1 MPLFVFVKNP
11 KIIVHP
17 KVFGLSQNRNL
28 NLQHIKLELEDSF
41 SPLISLNLHFQFQ
54 PPNPTI
60 MIDKNF
66 YLENLSAFD
75 ILIED
80 EDRKQA
86 EAVIYRVFSMLQ
98 RDKIWLRD
106 VATEEEIFEEDAE
119 LLEEVEEEL
128 NELDQKYEFRFD
140 EFYNLVQQEMK
151 KIKSNTA
158 SDLVEN
164 DPLED
169 DYEDDDIFAEDDEEA
184 FDEDEEGL
192 YDFDE
197 DDDDEEEGDE
207 DAFSHLS
214 DEELDLIEDF
224 ILSSAK
230 TRFNFPQFV
239 QDFPEGDEVFVE
251 GEFLLPLIA
260 GKAFG
265 ETDAEIAE
273 KMLSSFMMLGYQM
286 ELNHLT
292 EMIQQ
297 KGKEL
302 GPEILAFKIAADS
315 LQQGAHPRDIVRQ
328 LEQLLGV

>member
-1 MPLFVFVKNP
+1 MFLT
-11 KIIVHP
+11 
-17 KVFGLSQNRNL
+17 
-28 NLQHIKLELEDSF
+28 ELLKAF
-41 SPLISLNLHFQFQ
+41 YLNLHLQFQ
-54 PPNPTI
+54 PPNPTT

-80 EDRKQA
+80 EDRKKA

-128 NELDQKYEFRFD
+128 KELDEKYEFGFD
-140 EFYNLVQQEMK
+140 EFYKLVQQEMK
-151 KIKSNTA
+151 KMQSNPGSELT
-158 SDLVEN
+158 EN
-164 DPLED
+164 DPLKED
-169 DYEDDDIFAEDDEEA
+169 DYEEDDDIFAEDDEEA
-184 FDEDEEGL
+184 FDEDEEDL
-192 YDFDE
+192 YDFDEDDFDE

-265 ETDAEIAE
+265 ETDTEIAD
-273 KMLSSFMMLGYQM
+273 KILSSFMMLGYQI
-286 ELNHLT
+286 EVNDLI
-292 EMIQQ
+292 EMIQE

-315 LQQGAHPRDIVRQ
+315 LQQGAHTRDIVRQ

>member
-1 MPLFVFVKNP
+1 MHL
-11 KIIVHP
+11 
-17 KVFGLSQNRNL
+17 
-28 NLQHIKLELEDSF
+28 
-41 SPLISLNLHFQFQ
+41 QFQ
-54 PPNPTI
+54 PSNPTI
-60 MIDKNF
+60 VIDKNF

-128 NELDQKYEFRFD
+128 KELDQKYEFRFD
-140 EFYNLVQQEMK
+140 EFYKLVQQEMK
-151 KIKSNTA
+151 KIQSNA
-158 SDLVEN
+158 GSDLIEN
-164 DPLED
+164 DPLQDE
-169 DYEDDDIFAEDDEEA
+169 DYEDDDIFAEEDEEA
-184 FDEDEEGL
+184 FDEDEEDL

-230 TRFNFPQFV
+230 TRFNFPQFI

-265 ETDAEIAE
+265 ETDTEIAE
-273 KMLSSFMMLGYQM
+273 KMLSSFMMLGYQID
-286 ELNHLT
+286 LPDLIQ
-292 EMIQQ
+292 MIQE

-302 GPEILAFKIAADS
+302 GHEILAFKIAADS

>member
-1 MPLFVFVKNP
+1 
-11 KIIVHP
+11 
-17 KVFGLSQNRNL
+17 
-28 NLQHIKLELEDSF
+28 
-41 SPLISLNLHFQFQ
+41 
-54 PPNPTI
+54 

-128 NELDQKYEFRFD
+128 KELDQKYAFGFD
-140 EFYNLVQQEMK
+140 EFYKLVQQEMK
-151 KIKSNTA
+151 KMQSNA
-158 SDLVEN
+158 GSDLTVN
-164 DPLED
+164 DPLKDD
-169 DYEDDDIFAEDDEEA
+169 DYEEDDDIFAEDDEEA
-184 FDEDEEGL
+184 FDEDEEDL

-239 QDFPEGDEVFVE
+239 QDFPDGDEVFVE
-251 GEFLLPLIA
+251 GEFLLPVIA

-265 ETDAEIAE
+265 ETDTEIAG
-273 KMLSSFMMLGYQM
+273 KMLSSFLMLGYRI
-286 ELNHLT
+286 ELEDLI
-292 EMIQQ
+292 EMIQE

-302 GPEILAFKIAADS
+302 GSEILAFKIAADS

>member
-1 MPLFVFVKNP
+1 MHL
-11 KIIVHP
+11 
-17 KVFGLSQNRNL
+17 
-28 NLQHIKLELEDSF
+28 
-41 SPLISLNLHFQFQ
+41 QFQ
-54 PPNPTI
+54 PSNPTI
-60 MIDKNF
+60 VIDKNF

-128 NELDQKYEFRFD
+128 KELDQKYEFRFD
-140 EFYNLVQQEMK
+140 EFYKLVQQEMK
-151 KIKSNTA
+151 KIQSNA
-158 SDLVEN
+158 GSDLIEN
-164 DPLED
+164 DPLQDE
-169 DYEDDDIFAEDDEEA
+169 DYEDDDIFAEEDEEA
-184 FDEDEEGL
+184 FDEDEEDL

-197 DDDDEEEGDE
+197 DDDDDEEEGDE

-265 ETDAEIAE
+265 ETDTEIAE

-286 ELNHLT
+286 ELNDLI
-292 EMIQQ
+292 EMIQE

-328 LEQLLGV
+328 LEQLLDV

>member
-1 MPLFVFVKNP
+1 MKNVF
-11 KIIVHP
+11 
-17 KVFGLSQNRNL
+17 NRTFKGFL
-28 NLQHIKLELEDSF
+28 LKFTPS
-41 SPLISLNLHFQFQ
+41 ISTTK
-54 PPNPTI
+54 PTT
-60 MIDKNF
+60 MIHKNF

-151 KIKSNTA
+151 KIQSTTK
-158 SDLVEN
+158 V
-164 DPLED
+164 DPKQDDAED
-169 DYEDDDIFAEDDEEA
+169 EDEYEDDDLFSEEDGDDFEEEEDSYDDDLYDE
-184 FDEDEEGL
+184 DEDEE
-192 YDFDE
+192 
-197 DDDDEEEGDE
+197 DE

-239 QDFPEGDEVFVE
+239 QDFPDGDEVFVE
-251 GEFLLPLIA
+251 GEFLLPVIA

-265 ETDAEIAE
+265 ETDTEIAE
-273 KMLSSFMMLGYQM
+273 KMLSSFMMLGYQIEM
-286 ELNHLT
+286 NELIQ
-292 EMIQQ
+292 MIQQ

-315 LQQGAHPRDIVRQ
+315 LQEGAHPRDIVRQ
-328 LEQLLGV
+328 LEQLLRG

>member
-1 MPLFVFVKNP
+1 M
-11 KIIVHP
+11 
-17 KVFGLSQNRNL
+17 
-28 NLQHIKLELEDSF
+28 
-41 SPLISLNLHFQFQ
+41 ISLNLHLQFQ

-106 VATEEEIFEEDAE
+106 VAMEEEIFEEDAE

-128 NELDQKYEFRFD
+128 KELDQKYEFRFD
-140 EFYNLVQQEMK
+140 EFYKLVQQEMK
-151 KIKSNTA
+151 KMQSNVG
-158 SDLVEN
+158 SDLIEN
-164 DPLED
+164 DPLQDE

-184 FDEDEEGL
+184 FDEDDL

-230 TRFNFPQFV
+230 TRFDFPQFV

-265 ETDAEIAE
+265 ETDTEIAG
-273 KMLSSFMMLGYQM
+273 KMLSSFLMLGYRI
-286 ELNHLT
+286 ELEDLI
-292 EMIQQ
+292 EMIQE

-302 GPEILAFKIAADS
+302 GSEILAFKIAADS

>member
-1 MPLFVFVKNP
+1 
-11 KIIVHP
+11 
-17 KVFGLSQNRNL
+17 
-28 NLQHIKLELEDSF
+28 
-41 SPLISLNLHFQFQ
+41 
-54 PPNPTI
+54 

-86 EAVIYRVFSMLQ
+86 EAVIFRVFSMLQ

-119 LLEEVEEEL
+119 FLEEVEEEL
-128 NELDQKYEFRFD
+128 RELDEKYEFRFD
-140 EFYNLVQQEMK
+140 EFYKLVQQEMK
-151 KIKSNTA
+151 KIQSKSNA
-158 SDLVEN
+158 DPKEDHSDRDGDDE
-164 DPLED
+164 ED
-169 DYEDDDIFAEDDEEA
+169 DSLFSGEEDGFEDDEDLYDEYE
-184 FDEDEEGL
+184 DEDE
-192 YDFDE
+192 DKDDE
-197 DDDDEEEGDE
+197 DE
-207 DAFSHLS
+207 FSHLS

-224 ILSSAK
+224 ILASAK

-239 QDFPEGDEVFVE
+239 QDFPEGDAIFVE

-265 ETDAEIAE
+265 ETDTEIAG
-273 KMLSSFMMLGYQM
+273 KMLSSFMMLGYQIEM
-286 ELNHLT
+286 NELLQ
-292 EMIQQ
+292 MIQE

-302 GPEILAFKIAADS
+302 GAEILAFKIAADS

-328 LEQLLGV
+328 LEQLSGRL

>member
-11 KIIVHP
+11 KVIVHP
-17 KVFGLSQNRNL
+17 KAFGLSQNRNL
-28 NLQHIKLELEDSF
+28 NFQRIKLELEDSF
-41 SPLISLNLHFQFQ
+41 SPLISLNLHLQFQ

-98 RDKIWLRD
+98 RDKIWLRG

-169 DYEDDDIFAEDDEEA
+169 DYEDDDIFAEEDEEA
-184 FDEDEEGL
+184 FDEDEEDL
-192 YDFDE
+192 YDDE
-197 DDDDEEEGDE
+197 DDDDEDDE

-239 QDFPEGDEVFVE
+239 QDFPDGDEVFVE

-265 ETDAEIAE
+265 ETDTEIAE
-273 KMLSSFMMLGYQM
+273 KMLSSFMMLGYQI
-286 ELNHLT
+286 ELDDLI
-292 EMIQQ
+292 EMIQE

>member
-1 MPLFVFVKNP
+1 
-11 KIIVHP
+11 
-17 KVFGLSQNRNL
+17 
-28 NLQHIKLELEDSF
+28 
-41 SPLISLNLHFQFQ
+41 
-54 PPNPTI
+54 

-128 NELDQKYEFRFD
+128 KELDQKYEFRFD
-140 EFYNLVQQEMK
+140 EFYKLVQQEMK
-151 KIKSNTA
+151 KMQSNPG

-169 DYEDDDIFAEDDEEA
+169 DYEEDDDIFAEDDEET
-184 FDEDEEGL
+184 FDEDEEDL

-197 DDDDEEEGDE
+197 DDDDEEAGDE

-239 QDFPEGDEVFVE
+239 QDFPDGDEVFVE

-265 ETDAEIAE
+265 ETDVEIAT
-273 KMLSSFMMLGYQM
+273 KMLSSFMKLGYQIEVN
-286 ELNHLT
+286 ELI
-292 EMIQQ
+292 EMIQE

>member
-1 MPLFVFVKNP
+1 MFLT
-11 KIIVHP
+11 
-17 KVFGLSQNRNL
+17 
-28 NLQHIKLELEDSF
+28 ELLKAF
-41 SPLISLNLHFQFQ
+41 YLNLHLQFQ

-128 NELDQKYEFRFD
+128 KELDQKYEFRFD

-169 DYEDDDIFAEDDEEA
+169 DYEEDDDIFAEDDEET
-184 FDEDEEGL
+184 FDEDEEDL

-197 DDDDEEEGDE
+197 DDDDEEAGDE

-239 QDFPEGDEVFVE
+239 QDFPDGDEVFVE

-265 ETDAEIAE
+265 ETDVEIAT
-273 KMLSSFMMLGYQM
+273 KMLSSFMKLGYQIEVN
-286 ELNHLT
+286 ELI
-292 EMIQQ
+292 EMIQE

>member
-1 MPLFVFVKNP
+1 MKNVF
-11 KIIVHP
+11 
-17 KVFGLSQNRNL
+17 NRTFKGFL
-28 NLQHIKLELEDSF
+28 LKFAS
-41 SPLISLNLHFQFQ
+41 SISTTK
-54 PPNPTI
+54 PTT

-106 VATEEEIFEEDAE
+106 VATEEEIFEEDVE

-128 NELDQKYEFRFD
+128 KELDQKYEFRFD

-151 KIKSNTA
+151 KIQSNA
-158 SDLVEN
+158 GSDLIEN
-164 DPLED
+164 DPLQDED
-169 DYEDDDIFAEDDEEA
+169 YDEDDDIFANDDEEA
-184 FDEDEEGL
+184 FDEDEEDL

-265 ETDAEIAE
+265 ETDTEIAE
-273 KMLSSFMMLGYQM
+273 KMLSSFMMLGYKI
-286 ELNHLT
+286 EVNDLI
-292 EMIQQ
+292 EMIQE

-302 GPEILAFKIAADS
+302 GAEILAFKIAADS

>member
-1 MPLFVFVKNP
+1 MFLTELFRAFY
-11 KIIVHP
+11 
-17 KVFGLSQNRNL
+17 
-28 NLQHIKLELEDSF
+28 
-41 SPLISLNLHFQFQ
+41 LNLHLQFQ
-54 PPNPTI
+54 PPNPTT

-128 NELDQKYEFRFD
+128 KELDEKYDFRFD
-140 EFYNLVQQEMK
+140 DFYKLVQQEMK
-151 KIKSNTA
+151 KMQSNVG
-158 SDLVEN
+158 SDLIEN
-164 DPLED
+164 DPLKED
-169 DYEDDDIFAEDDEEA
+169 DYEDDDIFDEDDEEA
-184 FDEDEEGL
+184 FDDDEEDL

-230 TRFNFPQFV
+230 TRFNFPLFV
-239 QDFPEGDEVFVE
+239 QDFPEGDEVFVD
-251 GEFLLPLIA
+251 GEFLLPVIA

-265 ETDAEIAE
+265 ETDTEIAE
-273 KMLSSFMMLGYQM
+273 KMLSSFMMLGYQI
-286 ELNHLT
+286 EVNDLIQ
-292 EMIQQ
+292 MIQE

>member
-1 MPLFVFVKNP
+1 MHL
-11 KIIVHP
+11 
-17 KVFGLSQNRNL
+17 
-28 NLQHIKLELEDSF
+28 
-41 SPLISLNLHFQFQ
+41 QFQ
-54 PPNPTI
+54 PSNPTI
-60 MIDKNF
+60 VIDKNF

-128 NELDQKYEFRFD
+128 KELDQKYEFRFD
-140 EFYNLVQQEMK
+140 EFYKLVQQEMK
-151 KIKSNTA
+151 KIQSNA
-158 SDLVEN
+158 GSDLIEN
-164 DPLED
+164 DPLQDE
-169 DYEDDDIFAEDDEEA
+169 DYEDDDIFAEEDEEA
-184 FDEDEEGL
+184 FDEDEEDL

-197 DDDDEEEGDE
+197 DDDDDEEAGDE

-239 QDFPEGDEVFVE
+239 QDFPDGDEVFVE

-265 ETDAEIAE
+265 ETDTEIAE
-273 KMLSSFMMLGYQM
+273 KMLSSFMMLGYQI
-286 ELNHLT
+286 EVNDLIQ
-292 EMIQQ
+292 MIQE

-302 GPEILAFKIAADS
+302 GSEILAFKIAADS

>member
-1 MPLFVFVKNP
+1 MFLT
-11 KIIVHP
+11 
-17 KVFGLSQNRNL
+17 
-28 NLQHIKLELEDSF
+28 ELLKAF
-41 SPLISLNLHFQFQ
+41 YLNLHLQFQ
-54 PPNPTI
+54 PPNPTT

-128 NELDQKYEFRFD
+128 KELDQKYAFGFD
-140 EFYNLVQQEMK
+140 EFYKLVQQEMK
-151 KIKSNTA
+151 KMQSNA
-158 SDLVEN
+158 GSDLTVN
-164 DPLED
+164 DPLKDD
-169 DYEDDDIFAEDDEEA
+169 DYEEDDDIFAEDDEEA
-184 FDEDEEGL
+184 FDEDEEDL

-197 DDDDEEEGDE
+197 DDDDEEEDDE

-239 QDFPEGDEVFVE
+239 QDFPDGDEVFVE

-265 ETDAEIAE
+265 ATDTEIAE
-273 KMLSSFMMLGYQM
+273 KMLSSFMMLGYQI
-286 ELNHLT
+286 EVNDLI
-292 EMIQQ
+292 EMIQE

>member
-1 MPLFVFVKNP
+1 
-11 KIIVHP
+11 
-17 KVFGLSQNRNL
+17 
-28 NLQHIKLELEDSF
+28 
-41 SPLISLNLHFQFQ
+41 
-54 PPNPTI
+54 

-86 EAVIYRVFSMLQ
+86 EAVIFRVFSMLQ

-119 LLEEVEEEL
+119 FLEEVEEEL
-128 NELDQKYEFRFD
+128 RELDEKYEFRFD
-140 EFYNLVQQEMK
+140 EFYRLVQQEMK
-151 KIKSNTA
+151 KIQSKSNA
-158 SDLVEN
+158 DPKEEDHSDQDEY
-164 DPLED
+164 ED
-169 DYEDDDIFAEDDEEA
+169 EDDDLFSEEDDGFDDDDLYEE
-184 FDEDEEGL
+184 DK
-192 YDFDE
+192 DE
-197 DDDDEEEGDE
+197 DDDDDDDE
-207 DAFSHLS
+207 DDQDEFSHLS

-224 ILSSAK
+224 ILASAK

-239 QDFPEGDEVFVE
+239 QDFPEGDAIFVE

-265 ETDAEIAE
+265 ETDTEIAG
-273 KMLSSFMMLGYQM
+273 KMLSSFMMLGYQIEM
-286 ELNHLT
+286 NELLQ
-292 EMIQQ
+292 MIQD

-302 GPEILAFKIAADS
+302 GAEILAFKIAADS

-328 LEQLLGV
+328 LEQLSGR

>member
-1 MPLFVFVKNP
+1 
-11 KIIVHP
+11 
-17 KVFGLSQNRNL
+17 
-28 NLQHIKLELEDSF
+28 
-41 SPLISLNLHFQFQ
+41 
-54 PPNPTI
+54 